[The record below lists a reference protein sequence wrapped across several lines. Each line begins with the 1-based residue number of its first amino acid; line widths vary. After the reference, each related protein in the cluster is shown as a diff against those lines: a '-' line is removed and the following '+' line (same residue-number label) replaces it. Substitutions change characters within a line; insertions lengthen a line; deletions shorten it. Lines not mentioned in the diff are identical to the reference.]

1 MKRLFRTFPILS
13 LASLLFFS
21 ACQSATPRVETQGEY
36 SLQITQIDTTNF
48 PLVNVYV
55 SVRDIKGEP
64 AVINAEK
71 IQLLEN
77 GQPVPK
83 QDVQGLGEVGP
94 LTSMLVIDSSGS
106 MNYVNKLESAKA
118 AAKEYLAQMR
128 PGDKAGIITFNTKV
142 RLVQEVTDSREA
154 LEKAID
160 SITAEGDTAIYD
172 AILLAIET
180 LNPLPGRKA
189 IILLRRSAG
198 QHRFR
203 RLVHIHHRVR

>member
-36 SLQITQIDTTNF
+36 SLQITQIDTSNF

-83 QDVQGLGEVGP
+83 QDVQGLGEGGP
-94 LTSMLVIDSSGS
+94 LTSMLVIDS
-106 MNYVNKLESAKA
+106 
-118 AAKEYLAQMR
+118 
-128 PGDKAGIITFNTKV
+128 
-142 RLVQEVTDSREA
+142 
-154 LEKAID
+154 
-160 SITAEGDTAIYD
+160 
-172 AILLAIET
+172 
-180 LNPLPGRKA
+180 
-189 IILLRRSAG
+189 
-198 QHRFR
+198 
-203 RLVHIHHRVR
+203 